1 MKIKHS
7 SAYSGR
13 SFQVLYYTIS
23 FLIIQLR
30 IIPVMSISNLMYL
43 HQLFVE
49 GAHSVNL
56 KVSLS

>member
-30 IIPVMSISNLMYL
+30 IIPVMSISNLLYL

-49 GAHSVNL
+49 GAQLHIASI
-56 KVSLS
+56 